1 LWLFYYEQLSITEIA
16 LRLNTSVAAVK
27 DRLYQSR
34 KKLREQLEPL
44 YAPISITHRLPVASP
59 IAKHEVKQG
68 AKDERRSGMIKS
80 GKAKSGKIKISV
92 VHSFAV
98 EETDHYI
105 VYLTDIEGRRILPIW
120 VGLYEGHQIAQSLQ
134 EGETARPMTYHLMA
148 NLLKGL
154 GAEVQE
160 VRIEELKDNTFYAV
174 IKAQNGDMVQELD
187 ARPSDAIA
195 LALHMDSPVFV
206 SDALMEK
213 VAQSLPEPWDEK
225 RGPEELHRSIQQR
238 GSKEWQRK
246 IEESTAF
253 TTRGQQVWPQ
263 MEAEALRLN
272 HNYIGTEHLL
282 LALVSDQEST
292 SVQVLRALGVDPKQI
307 SEAVMRLV
315 GQGHQAPS
323 TQPIIVPR
331 MVKVVEYSLEAKNE
345 LAHPA
350 LGTGH
355 FLLGLAREGQGM
367 AITILR
373 SFNVDPEQLRAK
385 TLELLSMR

>member
-1 LWLFYYEQLSITEIA
+1 
-16 LRLNTSVAAVK
+16 
-27 DRLYQSR
+27 
-34 KKLREQLEPL
+34 
-44 YAPISITHRLPVASP
+44 
-59 IAKHEVKQG
+59 
-68 AKDERRSGMIKS
+68 
-80 GKAKSGKIKISV
+80 
-92 VHSFAV
+92 V

-120 VGLYEGHQIAQSLQ
+120 VGLFEGHQIAQSLS

-148 NLLKGL
+148 NLLNGL
-154 GAEVQE
+154 GAKVQE
-160 VRIEELKDNTFYAV
+160 IRVEELKDNTFYAV
-174 IKAQNGDMVQELD
+174 IKAQNGDTVQELD

-195 LALHMDSPVFV
+195 LALHMEAPVFV
-206 SDALMEK
+206 SDTLMEK
-213 VAQSLPEPWDEK
+213 VAQPLPESWNEK
-225 RGPEELHRSIQQR
+225 AGPEELHRSLRRR
-238 GSKEWQRK
+238 GNKEWQRK

-253 TTRGQQVWPQ
+253 TARGQHIWSQ
-263 MEAEALRLN
+263 MEVEALRLN

-292 SVQVLRALGVDPKQI
+292 SAQVLQGLGVDPKQI
-307 SEAVMRLV
+307 SEAVARLV

-323 TQPIIVPR
+323 SEPIIVPR

-355 FLLGLAREGQGM
+355 FLLGLVREGQGM

-373 SFNVDPEQLRAK
+373 TFNVDPEQLRTK
-385 TLELLSMR
+385 TLEALSTQ